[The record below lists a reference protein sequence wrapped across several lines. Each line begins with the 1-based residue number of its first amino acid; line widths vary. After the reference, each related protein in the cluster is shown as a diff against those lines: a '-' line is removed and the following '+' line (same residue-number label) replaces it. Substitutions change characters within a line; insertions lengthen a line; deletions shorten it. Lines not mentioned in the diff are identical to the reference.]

1 MEILDNVYI
10 QLANVVD
17 EAQFRGYRTRAP
29 LAAHRAMHVTLK
41 EK

>member
-17 EAQFRGYRTRAP
+17 EAQFRGYRTRA
-29 LAAHRAMHVTLK
+29 LLHVILK
-41 EK
+41 EE